1 MAGNTDTRAR
11 GEPIAVVGSGCRFP
25 GGANNRSKL
34 WELLKEPRDL
44 LSRIPKERFNIEA
57 FYHPDGTHHGCTNV
71 QDSYFLSENA
81 QAFDPAFFNIAPS
94 EADCV
99 DPQHRLLLETV
110 YESLCTAG
118 LKVED
123 LQGSSTAV
131 YVGLMCNDYA
141 DVLTYDLDSAPAY
154 TATGSSA
161 CILSNRVSYFF
172 DWHGPSVSIQPAV
185 CLVKLTLVYR

>member
-25 GGANNRSKL
+25 GGANNPSKL

-81 QAFDPAFFNIAPS
+81 QAFDPSFFNIAPS